1 MNELKVIIVED
12 ELFAA
17 EYLKEILG
25 RHGIEVLDIVDTGKD
40 AIKIC
45 VEKKP
50 DVIFMDIMLNDNISG
65 SEAAVIISQ
74 KIDTKIIFLTAYIDD
89 EMVDYAV
96 EAKAVGYLT
105 KPYNETQ
112 IIATLRLATEQQSKP
127 KEVLEESIPDEVF
140 LKNGYVFLRE
150 EQRLLKNGADIEMGA
165 KVRKLIALLC
175 DTPDKLVSNEQISM
189 SIWEEQVNDKT
200 LRSLIYRVRN
210 LTDEDFITN
219 LSGMG
224 YMLQTEEVS

>member
-1 MNELKVIIVED
+1 MNELRVIIVED

-17 EYLKEILG
+17 EYLKEILE
-25 RHGIEVLDIVDTGKD
+25 RHAIEVLAIVDTGKD
-40 AIKIC
+40 AIKVC

-50 DVIFMDIMLNDNISG
+50 DVVFMDIMLNDNISG
-65 SEAAVIISQ
+65 SEAAVNISR

-96 EAKAVGYLT
+96 KAKAVGYLT

-112 IIATLRLATEQQSKP
+112 IIATLRLATGQQNKP
-127 KEVLEESIPDEVF
+127 KDDIAEVIPDEIY
-140 LKNGYVFLRE
+140 LRNGYLFLRE
-150 EQRLLKNGADIEMGA
+150 EQRLLKGGIDIEMGA
-165 KVRKLIALLC
+165 KVRKVIALLS
-175 DTPDKLVSNEQISM
+175 DTPNKLVSNEQISM
-189 SIWEEQVNDKT
+189 HIWGEQVNDRT
-200 LRSLIYRVRN
+200 LRSLIYRVRS

-224 YMLQTEEVS
+224 YMLQTEEM